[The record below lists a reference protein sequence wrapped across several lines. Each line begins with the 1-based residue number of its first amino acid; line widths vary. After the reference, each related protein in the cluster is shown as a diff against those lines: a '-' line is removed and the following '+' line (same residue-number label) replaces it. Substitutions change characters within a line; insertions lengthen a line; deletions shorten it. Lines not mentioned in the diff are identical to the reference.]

1 MRDQE
6 KGLPQLLPRVS
17 TVRYVPA
24 RIPCVL
30 RLTRLAVPVQ
40 TNPHALADRTQAQSN
55 AFFAT
60 HCMGGHKHSYCSQA
74 TQ

>member
-1 MRDQE
+1 MF
-6 KGLPQLLPRVS
+6 
-17 TVRYVPA
+17 
-24 RIPCVL
+24 
-30 RLTRLAVPVQ
+30 RLACLAFCDQAFPVQ